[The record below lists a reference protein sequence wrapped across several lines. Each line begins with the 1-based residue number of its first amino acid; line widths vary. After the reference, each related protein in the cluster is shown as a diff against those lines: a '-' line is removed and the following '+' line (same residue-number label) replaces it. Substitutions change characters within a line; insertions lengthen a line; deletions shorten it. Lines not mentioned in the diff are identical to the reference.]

1 VRNVPAENPREIGG
15 RSYAR
20 FYESNSNNQRIRCW
34 NFLDVCGGVYR
45 DGRTGKMKS
54 YWQERDYLETSSFI
68 SPRECPY
75 CGFHVCFDAS
85 YIEQFKPNEEIPLL
99 CPNTGCASN
108 RDDGVMRLINIPE
121 ETNGG
126 KS

>member
-1 VRNVPAENPREIGG
+1 
-15 RSYAR
+15 
-20 FYESNSNNQRIRCW
+20 
-34 NFLDVCGGVYR
+34 
-45 DGRTGKMKS
+45 MKS

-121 ETNGG
+121 ENHEIQREEPDNARLSQGPENPE
-126 KS
+126 